1 MRCEISPEFELMVKI
16 RKLVQ
21 KFENLFFWDE
31 IPEKMVKQITS
42 PKKP

>member
-21 KFENLFFWDE
+21 KDE